1 MKGAG
6 DQWLHLVALLAGSC
20 LSLAEGGEVA
30 RLRGGGGGTGPGTAG
45 GHLDITQYS
54 TVQYSAVQCCY
65 APGHRG
71 GQRPAAPLGGGGHGG
86 GGVEGVG
93 GQQGVGGLLQRQGLG
108 SSELV
113 S

>member
-1 MKGAG
+1 MEGSG

-54 TVQYSAVQCCY
+54 TVQYSTVQYSTVLYSTVQYSTVQLSWLVCS
-65 APGHRG
+65 
-71 GQRPAAPLGGGGHGG
+71 LI
-86 GGVEGVG
+86 
-93 GQQGVGGLLQRQGLG
+93 GLQTYVL
-108 SSELV
+108 
-113 S
+113 

>member
-1 MKGAG
+1 MEGSG

-54 TVQYSAVQCCY
+54 KVQYSA
-65 APGHRG
+65 ATHLDTGGDRG
-71 GQRPAAPLGGGGHGG
+71 PQPRLE
-86 GGVEGVG
+86 VEATAGAG
-93 GQQGVGGLLQRQGLG
+93 CRGWGA
-108 SSELV
+108 SSG
-113 S
+113 